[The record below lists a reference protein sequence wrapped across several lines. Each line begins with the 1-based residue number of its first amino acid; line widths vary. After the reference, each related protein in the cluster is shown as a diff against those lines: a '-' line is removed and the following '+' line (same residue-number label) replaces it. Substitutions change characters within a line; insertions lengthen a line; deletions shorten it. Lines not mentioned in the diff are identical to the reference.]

1 MTDFAAEEAAV
12 GCLDGWIEK
21 LFECK
26 PLTEVEVRQLCD
38 KVRESLVYLAS
49 SSPSPPSSSSILMQ
63 AREVLTNESNVQ
75 PVSCPVTICGDIH
88 GQFHDLMEL
97 FRIGR

>member
-1 MTDFAAEEAAV
+1 MSDFAAEEAAV

-38 KVRESLVYLAS
+38 KVGRYVCIWKEAEEVDRSL
-49 SSPSPPSSSSILMQ
+49 SSP
-63 AREVLTNESNVQ
+63 
-75 PVSCPVTICGDIH
+75 IH
-88 GQFHDLMEL
+88 
-97 FRIGR
+97 R